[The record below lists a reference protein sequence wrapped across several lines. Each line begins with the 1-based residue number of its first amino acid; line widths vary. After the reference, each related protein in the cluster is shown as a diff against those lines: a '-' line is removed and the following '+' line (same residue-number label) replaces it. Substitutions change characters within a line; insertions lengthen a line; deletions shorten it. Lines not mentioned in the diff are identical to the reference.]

1 MHQALGSIG
10 KSDVKDAQ
18 WIAECTLKNLVRG
31 SFVPP
36 ERIQQLRQYDRR
48 IFDLDAEI
56 VRKLAK
62 LDGVMQ
68 RCNIRLSNYVSNTD
82 TKSYKDVVRKLCEGV
97 TDPEELIKEILQQ
110 EDQVTQNHSWQYIPA
125 KDHSNT

>member
-1 MHQALGSIG
+1 M
-10 KSDVKDAQ
+10 
-18 WIAECTLKNLVRG
+18 R
-31 SFVPP
+31 
-36 ERIQQLRQYDRR
+36 RIQQLRQYDRS

-82 TKSYKDVVRKLCEGV
+82 TKSYKNVVRKLCEGV
-97 TDPEELIKEILQQ
+97 TEPEELIKETNSSKRKVLLKHGMRLVAVLICRDSLRLLA
-110 EDQVTQNHSWQYIPA
+110 A
-125 KDHSNT
+125 KIFA